1 MPDSNS
7 VAIHSYLGADV
18 RIVTVAGAPW
28 FVAADIAAILGYRG
42 APDLTRGL
50 DDDEKGTH
58 IVRTLGGAQTVT
70 IISEPGLF
78 SAILRSRVP
87 AAKQFKRWV
96 THTVLPQIRRT
107 GEYSPAPAFDPS
119 TMDGVAMIL
128 AAANTAMERVRELE
142 PIAAHAETFRQA
154 EGLRQI
160 GDVANDFK
168 VYCSSRFPGV
178 KVRHQDVWTH
188 AARLGLVIRGNTT
201 RHNQPTAQA
210 IEAGWAKPHRSTYET
225 KSHGDQTAVTT
236 RLTPRGE
243 ARLWDGLCAWVA
255 EHGSLGVAA

>member
-1 MPDSNS
+1 VPDSNS

-18 RIVTVAGAPW
+18 RIVVVGGEPM
-28 FVAADIAAILGYRG
+28 FVAADVARILQYRT
-42 APDLTRGL
+42 APDMTRSL
-50 DDDEKGTH
+50 DDDEKGYAE
-58 IVRTLGGAQTVT
+58 VRTPGGPQRLTV
-70 IISEPGLF
+70 ISEPGLYQVIF
-78 SAILRSRVP
+78 GSRSKDVQ
-87 AAKQFKRWV
+87 QFKRWV

-107 GEYSPAPAFDPS
+107 GEYSPAPALDPS

-142 PIAAHAETFRQA
+142 PIAAHAETFRRA

-243 ARLWDGLCAWVA
+243 ARLWDGMCTWVA

>member
-7 VAIHSYLGADV
+7 VAIFSYLQQDVRTVVVGGEV
-18 RIVTVAGAPW
+18 RIVLS
-28 FVAADIAAILGYRG
+28 DIAKILGYRDAATAG
-42 APDLTRGL
+42 RILRDQHRGYA
-50 DDDEKGTH
+50 D
-58 IVRTLGGAQTVT
+58 VRTPGGSQRMLVVT
-70 IISEPGLF
+70 EAGFNRLVI
-78 SAILRSRVP
+78 RSD
-87 AAKQFKRWV
+87 AADAEQVQDWLTDV
-96 THTVLPQIRRT
+96 VMPQIRRT
-107 GEYSPAPAFDPS
+107 GEYSPAPALDPS

-168 VYCSSRFPGV
+168 VHCASLFPGV
-178 KVRHQDVWTH
+178 KVRHQDVWAH

-210 IEAGWAKPHRSTYET
+210 IEAGWAKPHRSTFET

-243 ARLWDGLCAWVA
+243 ARLWDGMCTWLAQ
-255 EHGSLGVAA
+255 HGSLGVAA